1 MPKPPHMQGLE
12 ALIRQ
17 GASRRQ
23 HSYVNSTKAALPAF
37 TIAGAAAITIYILVM
52 WVAGRSDWHSIV
64 LVAIAA
70 ALIPTIAS
78 SLLIIGARLTHPFTM
93 TLLVTMFATCLV
105 VAVVSAFRIPISYV
119 AMVLTLPSSLF
130 FVTVGNISMVR
141 KLKRSVAL
149 LAFDGAQNVQAAA
162 GWPIPVVSVDDV
174 EMRFRRVLIDPV
186 AHHTPEW
193 ASQLARLYLR
203 GLEIEGWPTYL
214 ESALGRVDLESFDL
228 TDVSYSPS
236 QIAYYRLKRVV
247 DICGVLVLGI
257 PAAVAC
263 GMIWLYVRAVDGGP
277 SIFVQQRRGYGGS
290 TFDLYKFR
298 TMRKDAGRESTQ
310 DNDARILPGCHLL
323 RQLRLD
329 ELPQL
334 YNIWRGEMS
343 FIGPRPVSVPIA
355 KALEAQN
362 PLYVNRQILLPG
374 LTGWAQ
380 VSHGY
385 AGTDDEEIEKLAF
398 DLYYLKHVS
407 LDLDIIIA
415 FRTIKTVLTRFGAR

>member
-1 MPKPPHMQGLE
+1 M
-12 ALIRQ
+12 A
-17 GASRRQ
+17 
-23 HSYVNSTKAALPAF
+23 
-37 TIAGAAAITIYILVM
+37 IYILVM
-52 WVAGRSDWHSIV
+52 WIAGRTDWHSII
-64 LVAIAA
+64 LVAVAA
-70 ALIPTIAS
+70 SLIPAIAS
-78 SLLIIGARLTHPFTM
+78 SLLIVGARLTHPFTM
-93 TLLVTMFATCLV
+93 TLLVTMFAACLV
-105 VAVVSAFRIPISYV
+105 VAVVSAFRIPISYI
-119 AMVLTLPSSLF
+119 AIALTLPSSLF
-130 FVTVGNISMVR
+130 FVTFGNISMVR

-162 GWPIPVVSVDDV
+162 GWPIAIVSADDV
-174 EMRFRRVLIDPV
+174 EMRFRKVLIDPV

-193 ASQLARLYLR
+193 ATQLARLYLR

-214 ESALGRVDLESFDL
+214 EGALGRVDLESFDL
-228 TDVSYSPS
+228 SDVSYSPA
-236 QIAYYRLKRVV
+236 QIAYYRLKRIL
-247 DICGVLVLGI
+247 DMCGVLVLGI

-263 GMIWLYVRAVDGGP
+263 GLIWLYIRAVDGGP

-290 TFDLYKFR
+290 AFNLYKFR
-298 TMRKDAGRESTQ
+298 TMRKDAGPEAAQ
-310 DNDARILPGCHLL
+310 DNDTRILPGCHLL

-355 KALEAQN
+355 EALEAQN

-385 AGTDDEEIEKLAF
+385 AGTEDEEIEKLAY

-407 LDLDIIIA
+407 LDLDIIII
-415 FRTIKTVLTRFGAR
+415 FRTIKTVLTRAGAR